1 MYLLLYF
8 LFSVFFCVVNS
19 HKMCSNVQSSFSKM
33 KLVKILLC
41 TQLKQTWEIIFI
53 FQQKVQKKSFND
65 TAFQHF
71 VDEFKHS
78 NLDRRI
84 DLQLLVLV
92 LVFLCLYSIYLTIM
106 FFFHNMFCFIYFF
119 SMWVCNILVTC
130 YKICLQFLMKIFYNK
145 LFAFVLFSIIH
156 DSLDYI

>member
-8 LFSVFFCVVNS
+8 LFSVLFCVVNS

-78 NLDRRI
+78 NLDRWM
-84 DLQLLVLV
+84 DLQLLV

-106 FFFHNMFCFIYFF
+106 FFFHNMFCFIYIFF
-119 SMWVCNILVTC
+119 HVSLQYFSHLLQDLFAIFNENIL
-130 YKICLQFLMKIFYNK
+130 Q
-145 LFAFVLFSIIH
+145 
-156 DSLDYI
+156 